1 MGSQKELPLLQATF
15 VPVLARFSQF
25 YSEQSSYTRATLIGY
40 SIKHK
45 NIFNF
50 STQMEMKVNKQQV
63 SYLLFTKP
71 GSF

>member
-1 MGSQKELPLLQATF
+1 MGSQKELPLLEANF
-15 VPVLARFSQF
+15 VPVLARFSQL
-25 YSEQSSYTRATLIGY
+25 YSKQSSYTRVTLNGY

-50 STQMEMKVNKQQV
+50 STQMEMQVNKQQV
-63 SYLLFTKP
+63 PYVLFTKP